1 MPEREIRLDT
11 PSGPMR
17 CFIAQ
22 PEGDGVGGVRFPSG
36 VIFMD
41 APGYRE
47 ALFDVA
53 RRYAAHGYLVAAPDM
68 YAPFGENI
76 EIDIN
81 RVREDRAAG
90 RDSEEGRRMFGY
102 VRGLTAE
109 VGEGLAGAVLEQ
121 LDAEAA
127 ADDGPRVCLGFCMG
141 SRHVI
146 HTLAAFNDRVVAG
159 AGIHPGKLVS
169 DDEGSPHRD
178 LADITGELH
187 LGFAERDEASSDEQ
201 LAALRAEGALHD
213 VRMTIEVYPDT
224 DHGFAMNDARVYS
237 EAGAERHYE
246 RTLELWGR
254 ATGAVV

>member
-1 MPEREIRLDT
+1 MPEREIRLET

-22 PEGDGVGGVRFPSG
+22 PEGDGPFPAG

-47 ALFDVA
+47 ALRDVA
-53 RRYAAHGYLVAAPDM
+53 RRYADNGYLVAAPDM
-68 YAPFGENI
+68 YAPFGEDI

-81 RVREDRAAG
+81 QVRADRAAG
-90 RDSEEGRRMFGY
+90 RDSEEGRRMFGF

-109 VGEGLAGAVLEQ
+109 VGEGLARAALDQ
-121 LDAEAA
+121 LDAEPA

-146 HTLAAFNDRVVAG
+146 HTLAALGDRVAAG

-169 DDEGSPHRD
+169 DDDGSPHRE
-178 LADITGELH
+178 LGDIHGELY

-201 LAALRAEGALHD
+201 LAALRDEAERHD

-224 DHGFAMNDARVYS
+224 DHGFAMADAAVYS

-254 ATGAVV
+254 AAGAPA

>member
-22 PEGDGVGGVRFPSG
+22 PEGDGPFPAG

-47 ALFDVA
+47 ALLDVA
-53 RRYAAHGYLVAAPDM
+53 RRYAANGYLVAAPDM
-68 YAPFGENI
+68 YAPFGEDI

-81 RVREDRAAG
+81 QVRADRAAG

-102 VRGLTAE
+102 VRGLTAPI
-109 VGEGLAGAVLEQ
+109 GEGLARAALDQ
-121 LDAEAA
+121 LDSEPA

-146 HTLAAFNDRVVAG
+146 HTLAALGDRVVAG

-169 DDEGSPHRD
+169 DDEGSPHRE
-178 LADITGELH
+178 LASIRGELY
-187 LGFAERDEASSDEQ
+187 LGFAEIDEASSD
-201 LAALRAEGALHD
+201 
-213 VRMTIEVYPDT
+213 
-224 DHGFAMNDARVYS
+224 
-237 EAGAERHYE
+237 
-246 RTLELWGR
+246 
-254 ATGAVV
+254 